1 MSKLSCSP
9 VSIYLEFYAGSV
21 PLLCTNSFLFDLEN
35 LEKLNLLKI
44 HSLKLWVKEVSEL
57 TLVL

>member
-21 PLLCTNSFLFDLEN
+21 PLLCTNSFLFDLEH

-44 HSLKLWVKEVSEL
+44 HSLKLRVKEVSEL